1 MPVNFLPKLDG
12 RLVGPYVRG
21 GASFGMG
28 QSHQEGM
35 DHRPPAF
42 LLALAAL
49 VLLPG
54 CYYDNEEELY
64 PDTFCD
70 TTAVTWTGVI
80 EPLVQGSC
88 AIPGCHVPG
97 GQSPALTSY
106 TAVKAIADE
115 GKLQG
120 VVIAGSPY
128 FMPPSGKLPACDQNH
143 VQAWID
149 AGAPQN

>member
-1 MPVNFLPKLDG
+1 M
-12 RLVGPYVRG
+12 
-21 GASFGMG
+21 
-28 QSHQEGM
+28 H
-35 DHRPPAF
+35 HRAF
-42 LLALAAL
+42 LFISSLAAL
-49 VLLPG
+49 LLLPG

-70 TTAVTWTGVI
+70 TAIVTWSGTI

-97 GQSPALTSY
+97 GQSPTLTSY
-106 TAVKAIADE
+106 TAVKAVADD
-115 GKLQG
+115 GKLLG
-120 VVIAGSPY
+120 VVVTGMPY
-128 FMPPSGKLPACDQNH
+128 FMPPSGKLPACDQNK